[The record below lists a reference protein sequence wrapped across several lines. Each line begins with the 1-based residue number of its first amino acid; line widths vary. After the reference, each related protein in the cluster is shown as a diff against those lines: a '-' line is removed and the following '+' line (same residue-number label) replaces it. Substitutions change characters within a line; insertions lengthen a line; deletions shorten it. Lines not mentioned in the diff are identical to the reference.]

1 MPFNVRYHTETCVF
15 IRQYGVRSGSPVVG
29 YLSEFKINPMRY
41 SMMNMNRILSTG
53 ALVCIL
59 GAASSLAF
67 AADKIDADDFVEEVS
82 AKGIAKIEGAK
93 MAQQKSSSADIKAFA
108 QTIITDHSAA
118 NAELAGIASKKN
130 LEVSDEAEL
139 SNKAKKFMLEQR
151 DGESFDK
158 GYAKNQVAAHEDTI
172 ELFQRATLS
181 DDVEIAAF
189 ATKTLPKLQNHL
201 KMAKELAATHDKE

>member
-1 MPFNVRYHTETCVF
+1 
-15 IRQYGVRSGSPVVG
+15 
-29 YLSEFKINPMRY
+29 
-41 SMMNMNRILSTG
+41 MNMKRILSTG

-59 GAASSLAF
+59 GTASSLAF

-82 AKGIAKIEGAK
+82 AKGIAEVESAK

-108 QTIITDHSAA
+108 QKMITDHSAA
-118 NAELAGIASKKN
+118 NAELTGIASRKK
-130 LEVSDEAEL
+130 LELSDEAEL

-158 GYAKNQVAAHEDTI
+158 AYANNQVTAHESTI
-172 ELFQRATLS
+172 ELFQRATIS
-181 DDVEIAAF
+181 DDAEIAAF

-201 KMAKELAATHDKE
+201 KMAKELAATYDKE